1 MYTSGQVCL
10 QGVSGDPRAPVA
22 QRLPYKGSPAR
33 EYSVRSRLGM
43 TERAFEGSGGLD
55 RI

>member
-10 QGVSGDPRAPVA
+10 QGVSGDPRAPVPK
-22 QRLPYKGSPAR
+22 RLPYKGSPTR

-43 TERAFEGSGGLD
+43 TERAFDVSVAVD